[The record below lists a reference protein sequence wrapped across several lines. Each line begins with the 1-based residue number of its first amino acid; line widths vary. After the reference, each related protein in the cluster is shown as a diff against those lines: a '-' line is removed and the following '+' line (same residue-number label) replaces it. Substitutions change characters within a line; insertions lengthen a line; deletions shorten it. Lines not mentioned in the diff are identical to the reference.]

1 MKAQPQGLANSLP
14 GVEST
19 RKESPPGKGSRSSAD
34 GSVRGLATFSFNTK
48 QLASSTSVSLD
59 WISQA

>member
-48 QLASSTSVSLD
+48 QQIGRAHV
-59 WISQA
+59 